1 MTCIATQDWH
11 DGNWAL
17 EVVDEDTDAGILAEE
32 SFKAMLNSN
41 SHEDEQVCRQ
51 KSRLDCL
58 EAKLETLRTKTKKTA
73 LPHKH
78 FATSE
83 QEYGRIRSGI
93 PFCKRTK
100 IGCVNSQF
108 PSNLAL
114 PNAPSNRRHRSLFFD
129 GSKDKNGCGGSW
141 KHALSIQVG
150 DTLVVKH
157 VF

>member
-58 EAKLETLRTKTKKTA
+58 EAKLETLRTKTKKKA
-73 LPHKH
+73 S
-78 FATSE
+78 A
-83 QEYGRIRSGI
+83 
-93 PFCKRTK
+93 
-100 IGCVNSQF
+100 
-108 PSNLAL
+108 A
-114 PNAPSNRRHRSLFFD
+114 
-129 GSKDKNGCGGSW
+129 
-141 KHALSIQVG
+141 
-150 DTLVVKH
+150 
-157 VF
+157 